1 MNLIKK
7 RKIVK
12 KKRKS
17 KNKIYTSVG
26 NYFIYKRVEIK
37 MFKVFIFTF
46 FVSWS
51 FAEIGD
57 SQSFD
62 KFLWITA
69 DSMKDKESISEALYF
84 AFDHNF
90 NKVFVQCRFR
100 GDAVYKSNI
109 VPRNLSIRNNNFD
122 PLRYAV
128 LIGHQLGLEVHAWMN
143 TYILWS
149 RSGQDDAAPYNLN
162 HIYHTNKNWTE
173 SNIYGKSDSDVDIT
187 QVQSLNWE
195 GIYLSPN
202 HPEVNNYLLSVFKE
216 VVDNYDIDGL
226 HLDYIRFQSDVYG
239 YNASGLKIFKEKY
252 DFDPLD
258 IERNIIST
266 NYGWKKNEIDSMK
279 TMWDNYK
286 IQNINNLLVDIKK
299 TIIESDKDISVS
311 AAVKPDPNL
320 AKDKWSQDW
329 MQWLGSDF
337 LDFVVL
343 MNYASDN
350 IGFYGPISS
359 IKEKNNQ
366 DLEKII
372 MGISTFNQSSKQ
384 VSEKIYLSH
393 LYGFQGISL
402 FSYYTIDENQKE
414 NLIWFDPIIDV
425 FINNIE

>member
-1 MNLIKK
+1 M
-7 RKIVK
+7 
-12 KKRKS
+12 
-17 KNKIYTSVG
+17 
-26 NYFIYKRVEIK
+26 
-37 MFKVFIFTF
+37 
-46 FVSWS
+46 
-51 FAEIGD
+51 
-57 SQSFD
+57 
-62 KFLWITA
+62 
-69 DSMKDKESISEALYF
+69 
-84 AFDHNF
+84 
-90 NKVFVQCRFR
+90 
-100 GDAVYKSNI
+100 
-109 VPRNLSIRNNNFD
+109 
-122 PLRYAV
+122 
-128 LIGHQLGLEVHAWMN
+128 IGHQLGLEVHAWMN

-286 IQNINNLLVDIKK
+286 IQNINNLLADIKK

>member
-51 FAEIGD
+51 FAEISD

-100 GDAVYKSNI
+100 GDAFYKSNI